1 MPKQTFNINRF
12 DGGMNTE
19 ANPRDIAENQF
30 AVLSGVYVDRFG
42 ILRTG
47 STASAAYIAEQVL
60 TDSDYVE
67 GAGLFSVGTD
77 YAWDG
82 TQNSDTYFHAINSGE
97 DLFIYDGSSWQSAA
111 SGTSTGGGTG
121 TNVNKWL
128 DNDKTLELGETN
140 KTTTEPIYYFANNA
154 LRVSDA
160 SFNSTNSTIWIGAI
174 TRTLLRPERNFDG
187 ILYRTG
193 GGFSAASNAKF
204 DQSKWFIEDQYIRP
218 PFSDSDCGDG
228 NARNIWYS
236 DGSNITDH
244 DHADHWPTSLH
255 GGSVSFTVQEAS
267 SGTISES
274 LKTTWYIGVSYVY
287 DGDEDGCEG
296 QESSVTTVKMESNDY
311 INSQQ
316 FSFDSYAS
324 PVMIMPHFRREHDNA
339 NNYYWNPRVT
349 GMRIYI
355 AEKDVGGGSA
365 QTMARDT
372 MWLRIADID
381 MTNGRWR
388 QYCHGDNNI
397 SSSSNLFSL
406 GNTDAGDAHQ
416 IVACQA
422 GVGGDLG
429 NAVAQTTSF
438 GICLAELPSESY
450 YSLNG
455 FKTGSLIDVKY
466 KTSTIMNRSVYIGNV
481 YDNTNSKTYGD
492 RLMKTPSGKYD
503 TFSLNFFID
512 VIPGDGDSIVKLE
525 SYSDR
530 LFVFK
535 ERALYILNVS
545 QGTEFIEGEY
555 QGMGIEKR
563 FHSVKTEFGILWMN
577 QNGVYHFT
585 GSSIENLTDK
595 LIKSDWESFFNSDAS
610 IGYDLQAKHL
620 IIDSCTKAAN
630 NSTFTAFGLSSG
642 NRDDG
647 HALIYDFKVG
657 AWVFL
662 NEYFGD
668 NVDRSNMVI
677 SANDQKLIWYRFTD
691 TEDVLSYN
699 DDSDG
704 IASGKYTIQTKDF
717 DFGNPQQKKTIY
729 KVYITY
735 KTGGTTNVQVKFDT
749 NGETDFDK
757 VFKDGTNFS
766 SYELDNAGSGN
777 WTRAEL
783 VPNAMSQAKNIYS
796 FALKFTNDGE
806 VPATFQISDISIV
819 YRTKGM
825 R

>member
-19 ANPRDIAENQF
+19 ANPRDIPENQF
-30 AVLSGVYVDRFG
+30 VVLSGVYVDKFG

-47 STASAAYIAEQVL
+47 STASAAYIAEQTL
-60 TDSDYVE
+60 TDDDYVE
-67 GAGLFSVGTD
+67 GAGLFSSGTD
-77 YAWDG
+77 YQWDG
-82 TQNSDTYFHAINSGE
+82 TQNSDTYFHVINSGE
-97 DLFIYDGSSWQSAA
+97 DLYIYDGTNWQSGA
-111 SGTSTGGGTG
+111 SGTSTGGGTE

-128 DNDKTLELGETN
+128 DNDNALELGEANRTN
-140 KTTTEPIYYFANNA
+140 TEPIYYFADNA
-154 LRVSDA
+154 LRVTDA
-160 SFNSTNSTIWIGAI
+160 SFNSTNSTQWIGLIDRELFKSGTADGAVHYSTGWANATDTFI
-174 TRTLLRPERNFDG
+174 T
-187 ILYRTG
+187 
-193 GGFSAASNAKF
+193 
-204 DQSKWFIEDQYIRP
+204 QSKWFIEDQYIRP
-218 PFSDSDCGDG
+218 PFSAADCGDS

-236 DGSNITDH
+236 DTNTTEH
-244 DHADHWPTSLH
+244 DNADHWPTSTH
-255 GGSVSFTVQEAS
+255 GGSVSFTVQQANA
-267 SGTISES
+267 GTISES
-274 LKTTWYIGVSYVY
+274 LKTTWYLGVSYIY
-287 DGDEDGCEG
+287 DGDIDGCQG
-296 QESSVTTVKMESNDY
+296 QESNITSVKSESDDY
-311 INSQQ
+311 TNAEQ
-316 FSFDSYAS
+316 FDFSAYNY
-324 PVMIMPHFRREHDNA
+324 PVVITPHFRREHDNA
-339 NNYYWNPRVT
+339 SNYYWNPRVT

-355 AEKDVGGGSA
+355 SEKDTGPSTTGHGINPS
-365 QTMARDT
+365 T
-372 MWLRIADID
+372 WLRIAEID

-388 QYCHGDNNI
+388 QYCQGENNVSSDNSLKALGD
-397 SSSSNLFSL
+397 
-406 GNTDAGDAHQ
+406 GDGTTAHQ
-416 IVACQA
+416 IVTATNSVSA
-422 GVGGDLG
+422 FLTS
-429 NAVAQTTSF
+429 AVTQTIHF

-455 FKTGSLIDVKY
+455 FETGSLIDVQY
-466 KTSTIMNRSVYIGNV
+466 KTATIVNRSVYIGNV

-492 RLMKTPSGKYD
+492 RIMRTPSGKYD
-503 TFSLNFFID
+503 TFSLNFFVD

-535 ERALYILNVS
+535 GKALYIVNVS
-545 QGTEFIEGEY
+545 QGSEFIEGEY

-610 IGYDLQAKHL
+610 IGYDLQSKHL

-630 NSTFTAFGLSSG
+630 NSSFTAFGLSSG
-642 NRDDG
+642 NRDGG

-662 NEYFGD
+662 NGYFG
-668 NVDRSNMVI
+668 NNIDRSNMVI
-677 SANDQKLIWYRFTD
+677 SANDQKLIWYRFTN

-699 DDSDG
+699 DN
-704 IASGKYTIQTKDF
+704 SGDITSAKYTIQTKDF

-735 KTGGTTNVQVKFDT
+735 KTGGTTHVQVKFDT
-749 NGETDFDK
+749 NGETNFAK
-757 VFKDGTNFS
+757 VFKNGTNFTS
-766 SYELDNAGSGN
+766 NELDNAGSGD

-783 VPNAMSQAKNIYS
+783 VPDVMSQAKNIYS
-796 FALKFTNDGE
+796 FALKFTNDGT

-819 YRTKGM
+819 YRKKGM